1 MNHSYIPQNVHSL
14 TIEQLLPAFKRNLK
28 AEDEDALMDKIQ
40 LSDQSLLEAAA
51 LYDVSMDEDLLSLTR
66 KLERHLD
73 SLQENRD
80 ILRDV
85 PQCMQAARVA
95 VDDYLFHTGGYD
107 TVAGV

>member
-1 MNHSYIPQNVHSL
+1 
-14 TIEQLLPAFKRNLK
+14 LLPAFKRNPK
-28 AEDEDALMDKIQ
+28 AEDEEASLDDKID
-40 LSDQSLLEAAA
+40 LIDEPLLEIAS

-85 PQCMQAARVA
+85 PQCMQATRAA
-95 VDDYLFHTGGYD
+95 VDDYLFHTSGYEAM
-107 TVAGV
+107 AGV